1 MSMNADTDPL
11 LVEPRFRLRN
21 PIKHYY
27 AEKARKRKLLEIAM
41 LRKEELMK
49 EDVERFLMQ
58 IQEHHSWLTL
68 HLPRINYQVICQFA
82 TSSFLRFDSQTY
94 QL

>member
-1 MSMNADTDPL
+1 MDGDTDPL
-11 LVEPRFRLRN
+11 LAEPTSLSRLRN

-68 HLPRINYQVICQFA
+68 HLPRINYQVNLCLLKCLNA
-82 TSSFLRFDSQTY
+82 
-94 QL
+94 

>member
-1 MSMNADTDPL
+1 MEEKEDDPL
-11 LVEPRFRLRN
+11 LAEPTSRFRLRN

-27 AEKARKRKLLEIAM
+27 AEKARKRKILEIEM

-58 IQEHHSWLTL
+58 IQEHHSWVTL
-68 HLPRINYQVICQFA
+68 QLPRLNYQVA
-82 TSSFLRFDSQTY
+82 TLVYLFQDWTH
-94 QL
+94 